1 MTKRLRIV
9 LTNDDGISA
18 AGMATLVELLNAED
32 FADVYIVAPL
42 FDQSGMSMSFSYRS
56 PIAVEAVDYKPH
68 PVCGAW
74 AVEGTPVDCAKI
86 ALSVLFKN
94 DLPDLVISGIN
105 HGGNGGKNTY
115 YSGTVGAAM
124 EAVFKGVPSLALSQ
138 EKHISF
144 FQKELGGKYVRTLAE
159 YACSRPFSVPCG
171 YNVTFP
177 YVEQGK
183 SWQGMVLTHSGG
195 EFCVESP
202 IDMGTIHNRTFYS
215 LKSVR
220 MQVFDKPSQEF
231 EFLMNGKVSVSPIGL
246 SSLFGA
252 ITEEAFS
259 VMQEDFKALINNR
272 ISLGRLPN

>member
-1 MTKRLRIV
+1 MTKRLKIV

-18 AGMATLVELLNAED
+18 TGMSTLVELLNAED
-32 FADVYIVAPL
+32 FADIYIVAPL
-42 FDQSGMSMSFSYRS
+42 FDQSGMSMSFSYRT
-56 PIAVEAVDYKPH
+56 PIAVESVDYKAH

-74 AVEGTPVDCAKI
+74 AVEGTPVDCIKI
-86 ALSVLFKN
+86 ALSVLFKD

-124 EAVFKGVPSLALSQ
+124 EAVFKGIPSLALSQ

-144 FQKELGGKYVRTLAE
+144 FQKELGRKYIRLLAE
-159 YACSRPFSVPCG
+159 YASSMPFTVPCG

-177 YVEQGK
+177 YVEKGT
-183 SWQGMVLTHSGG
+183 SWQGMVLTHSGN
-195 EFCVESP
+195 EFCIESP
-202 IDMGTIHNRTFYS
+202 IDMGTIQNRTFYS

-231 EFLMNGKVSVSPIGL
+231 DFLMSGKVAVSPIGIA
-246 SSLFGA
+246 SLFGA
-252 ITEEAFS
+252 VTEEQFS
-259 VMQEDFKALINNR
+259 VMQEDFKTLVR
-272 ISLGRLPN
+272 GSVSVG